1 MIKHNKIK
9 IVISSIITLLPMIFG
24 FLVWNRLPESIAT
37 SFGWNGEITGYS
49 SKMFAVVGLPAILT
63 FVNWVCIIA
72 TSADPRRKN
81 IDNKIFSIII
91 SIVPVCSLICGVC
104 IYGNALGYKVNVE
117 NIMPVFVGVI
127 ILVLGFILPKCKQ
140 NYTVGIKLPWTLHDE
155 ENWDK
160 THKLAGKLWIIGGIV
175 MTIAGLLDFTI
186 LFMIIIFAIVIIPI
200 IYSYLLYR
208 NKRSEG

>member
-1 MIKHNKIK
+1 M
-9 IVISSIITLLPMIFG
+9 
-24 FLVWNRLPESIAT
+24 
-37 SFGWNGEITGYS
+37 
-49 SKMFAVVGLPAILT
+49 
-63 FVNWVCIIA
+63 
-72 TSADPRRKN
+72 
-81 IDNKIFSIII
+81 
-91 SIVPVCSLICGVC
+91 ICGVC

-140 NYTVGIKLPWTLHDE
+140 NYTVGIKLPWTLHNE

-186 LFMIIIFAIVIIPI
+186 LFMIIIFAIVIIPT

>member
-1 MIKHNKIK
+1 MIKQNKFK
-9 IVISSIITLLPMIFG
+9 IIISSIITLLPMIFG
-24 FLVWNRLPESIAT
+24 FIVWDKLPESVAT
-37 SFGWNGEITGYS
+37 SFGWNGDVTGYS

-63 FVNWVCIIA
+63 FVNLICIIA
-72 TSADPRRKN
+72 TRADPRRKN

-160 THKLAGKLWIIGGIV
+160 THKLAGKLWIYGGIIMV
-175 MTIAGLLDFTI
+175 VSGLFNLTF
-186 LFMIIIFAIVIIPI
+186 LFMAIIFALVIIPTV
-200 IYSYLLYR
+200 YSYLLYR
-208 NKRSEG
+208 KQK

>member
-1 MIKHNKIK
+1 MIKQNKYK
-9 IVISSIITLLPMIFG
+9 IVISSIITLLPMFFG
-24 FLVWNRLPESIAT
+24 FLVWNRLPENIAT
-37 SFGWNGEITGYS
+37 SFGWNGEVTGYN

-63 FVNWVCIIA
+63 FVNLICIIA

-81 IDNKIFSIII
+81 ISNKMFTAVI
-91 SIVPVCSLICGVC
+91 SIVPVCSLLCGIC
-104 IYGNALGYKVNVE
+104 IYANALGYKISVKS
-117 NIMPVFVGVI
+117 IMTVFMGVLF
-127 ILVLGFILPKCKQ
+127 LVLGFILPKCKQ
-140 NYTVGIKLPWTLHDE
+140 NYTIGIKLPWTLHDE

-186 LFMIIIFAIVIIPI
+186 LFMIIIFAIVIIPT

>member
-1 MIKHNKIK
+1 MIKHNKFK
-9 IVISSIITLLPMIFG
+9 IIISSIITLLPMIFG
-24 FLVWNRLPESIAT
+24 FIVWDKLPESIAT
-37 SFGWNGEITGYS
+37 SFGRNGDVTGYS

-63 FVNWVCIIA
+63 FVNLICIIA
-72 TSADPRRKN
+72 TSADPRRNN
-81 IDNKIFSIII
+81 IDNKII
-91 SIVPVCSLICGVC
+91 SVVIGIVPVCSLLCGVC

-117 NIMPVFVGVI
+117 NIMPVFAGGI

-175 MTIAGLLDFTI
+175 MTIAGLLDFKI
-186 LFMIIIFAIVIIPI
+186 LFMIIIFAIVIIPTV
-200 IYSYLLYR
+200 YSYLLY
-208 NKRSEG
+208 KSKK

>member
-1 MIKHNKIK
+1 MLKHNKFK
-9 IVISSIITLLPMIFG
+9 IIISSIITLLPMIFG
-24 FLVWNRLPESIAT
+24 FIVWDKLPESIAT
-37 SFGWNGEITGYS
+37 SFGWNGEVTGYS
-49 SKMFAVVGLPAILT
+49 SKMFAVVGIPAILT
-63 FVNWVCIIA
+63 FVNLICIIA

-81 IDNKIFSIII
+81 IDNKIIL
-91 SIVPVCSLICGVC
+91 IVIGIVSACSLIVGAC

-160 THKLAGKLWIIGGIV
+160 THKLAGKLWIICGIV
-175 MTIAGLLDFTI
+175 MAIAGLLDFTI
-186 LFMIIIFAIVIIPI
+186 LFIIIIFAIVIIPTV
-200 IYSYLLYR
+200 YSYLLY
-208 NKRSEG
+208 KSKK

>member
-1 MIKHNKIK
+1 MIKHNKFK

-104 IYGNALGYKVNVE
+104 IYGNALGYPSSSDNAE
-117 NIMPVFVGVI
+117 
-127 ILVLGFILPKCKQ
+127 LVLLRVVKNINYRQKTYVVKREKQ
-140 NYTVGIKLPWTLHDE
+140 E
-155 ENWDK
+155 
-160 THKLAGKLWIIGGIV
+160 
-175 MTIAGLLDFTI
+175 
-186 LFMIIIFAIVIIPI
+186 
-200 IYSYLLYR
+200 
-208 NKRSEG
+208 